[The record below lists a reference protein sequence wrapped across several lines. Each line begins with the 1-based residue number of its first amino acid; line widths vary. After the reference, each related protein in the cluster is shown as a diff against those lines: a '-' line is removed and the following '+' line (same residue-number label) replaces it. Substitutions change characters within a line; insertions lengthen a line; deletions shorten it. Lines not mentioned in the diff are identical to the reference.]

1 MPKAEAASLWFEAF
15 DEPGDAS
22 GKRVAEAPVAL
33 KSGQRFR
40 FHFVPKTR
48 GYLYIV
54 GPGEGGNAQM
64 MLLTARGAGRLKSN
78 LVGGGADFA
87 FPSMGGPRPRLWL
100 DDNPGAEEFTFIF
113 SPTPIAS
120 PAFLAG
126 EYKHELT
133 PDEVKALEDFR
144 AQFKADAAEVSARGD
159 GDDRRVV
166 VLAPE
171 PATEAVR
178 PLIFDVRID
187 HR

>member
-1 MPKAEAASLWFEAF
+1 
-15 DEPGDAS
+15 
-22 GKRVAEAPVAL
+22 VAEAPAPL
-33 KSGQRFR
+33 KSGQHFR
-40 FHFVPKTR
+40 FHFIPKTR

-54 GPGEGGNAQM
+54 GPGKGGNAQM
-64 MLLTARGAGRLKSN
+64 MLLTARGAGKLKSN

-87 FPSMGGPRPRLWL
+87 FPSMGGARLKL
-100 DDNPGAEEFTFIF
+100 DDNPGADEFTFIF

-126 EYKHELT
+126 EYLHELT
-133 PDEVKALEDFR
+133 PAEVKALEDFR
-144 AQFKADAAEVSARGD
+144 AQFKSDAPEVTVRGA

-171 PATEAVR
+171 PATEAGR